1 MGKSLARQID
11 DFVKAESLR
20 VLNVLGRRLV
30 AQCVLTASAKDLKST
45 PAQGRVPAKG
55 SFPGHYVHG
64 FYSEIVVTSRGLG
77 VKVGNHKTGVS
88 AMLESGN
95 KPKSGGLITARN
107 SGVLR
112 FKNPSGKWVSTKSVK
127 PAKDY
132 RVFEDAVKAL
142 IASSPHLFKHID
154 SINYF
159 DGKKHTYI
167 AVP

>member
-11 DFVKAESLR
+11 DFVRAESLR

-30 AQCVLTASAKDLKST
+30 AQCVLTASAKGLKST
-45 PAQGRVPAKG
+45 PAQGRVP
-55 SFPGHYVHG
+55 PHYVHS

-159 DGKKHTYI
+159 DGKKHKYI